1 VSANTYVLIHGAWH
15 GGWCWQRVADRL
27 RTRGHAVF
35 TPTLTGLGER
45 AHLLHPDIDLSL
57 HVADVLGAIRCE
69 RLSDIVLVGH
79 SYGGCV
85 ISGVAE
91 AVANKIR
98 SIVFL
103 DAFIPD
109 NGESLFDI
117 VQPAVKEVIQGVLDR
132 GETIVPVRD
141 AAAFKV
147 NEKDRAWV
155 DSLATPQP
163 IRTMT
168 EKIKLMGARDRI
180 AKKIYIRASGYPNVS
195 FDKAY
200 ARVKADRG
208 WRTYEVPCGHDVM
221 IDEPDRLTDILVEV
235 GEL

>member
-1 VSANTYVLIHGAWH
+1 MSVNTYVLIHGAWH

-27 RTRGHAVF
+27 RARGHAVF

-57 HVADVLGAIRCE
+57 HVADVLGAIGCE

-91 AVANKIR
+91 AVPDKIR

-103 DAFIPD
+103 DAFIPN
-109 NGESLFDI
+109 NGESLFDV
-117 VQPAVKEVIQGVLDR
+117 VQPTVKEVIQGVLDR
-132 GETIVPVRD
+132 GETTVPVRD

-163 IRTMT
+163 VRTMT
-168 EKIKLMGARDRI
+168 EKIKLTGARERI
-180 AKKIYIRASGYPNVS
+180 AGKIYIRAAGYPNVS

-200 ARVKADRG
+200 THVKADRG

-221 IDEPDRLTDILVEV
+221 IDAPDRLTEILLEV
-235 GEL
+235 A

>member
-1 VSANTYVLIHGAWH
+1 VSSKTFVLVHGAWH
-15 GGWCWQRVADRL
+15 GGWCWCRVADRL
-27 RTRGHAVF
+27 RASGHIVF

-57 HVADVLGAIRCE
+57 HVADVLGLIKCE
-69 RLSDIVLVGH
+69 RLNNIVLVGH
-79 SYGGCV
+79 SYGGFV

-91 AVANKIR
+91 AVANKIS

-109 NGESLFDI
+109 NGESVLDV
-117 VQPAVKEVIQGVLDR
+117 VQPAVQDVVQDVLDR
-132 GETIVPVRD
+132 GDTTVPVRD

-163 IRTMT
+163 IGTMT
-168 EKIKLMGARDRI
+168 EKITLTGARERV
-180 AKKIYIRASGYPNVS
+180 ATKAYIRAAGYPNVS
-195 FDKAY
+195 FDKAC
-200 ARVKADRG
+200 ARTKADRS

-221 IDEPDRLTDILVEV
+221 IDKPDRLAEILLEV
-235 GEL
+235 A

>member
-1 VSANTYVLIHGAWH
+1 MSSKTFVLVHGAWH
-15 GGWCWQRVADRL
+15 GGWCWCRVAARL
-27 RTRGHAVF
+27 RARGDIVF

-45 AHLLHPDIDLSL
+45 AHLLHPKIDLSL
-57 HVADVLGAIRCE
+57 HVADVLGLIKCE
-69 RLSDIVLVGH
+69 RLNNIVLVGH
-79 SYGGCV
+79 SYGGFV

-91 AVANKIR
+91 AVANKIS

-103 DAFIPD
+103 DAFLPD
-109 NGESLFDI
+109 DGESLLDV
-117 VQPAVKEVIQGVLDR
+117 VQPAVQEVIHGVLDR
-132 GETIVPVRD
+132 RDTTVPVRD

-163 IRTMT
+163 IGTMT
-168 EKIKLMGARDRI
+168 EKIKLTGARERV
-180 AKKIYIRASGYPNVS
+180 ATKTYIRAAGYPNVS

-200 ARVKADRG
+200 VRTKADRS

-221 IDEPDRLTDILVEV
+221 IDEPDRLADILREV
-235 GEL
+235 A

>member
-1 VSANTYVLIHGAWH
+1 MSSKTFVLVHGAWH
-15 GGWCWQRVADRL
+15 GGWCWCRVADRL
-27 RTRGHAVF
+27 RASGHIVF

-45 AHLLHPDIDLSL
+45 AHLLHPDINLSL
-57 HVADVLGAIRCE
+57 HVADVLGLIKCE
-69 RLSDIVLVGH
+69 RLNYIVLVGH
-79 SYGGCV
+79 SYGGFV

-91 AVANKIR
+91 AVANKIS

-109 NGESLFDI
+109 NGESLLDV
-117 VQPAVKEVIQGVLDR
+117 VQPAVQDVIQDVLDR
-132 GETIVPVRD
+132 GDTTVPVRD

-163 IRTMT
+163 IGTMT
-168 EKIKLMGARDRI
+168 EKIKLTGARERV
-180 AKKIYIRASGYPNVS
+180 ATKAYIRAAGYPNVS
-195 FDKAY
+195 FDKAC
-200 ARVKADRG
+200 ARTKADRS

-221 IDEPDRLTDILVEV
+221 IDKPDRLAEILLEV
-235 GEL
+235 A